1 MVFSHLDI
9 WKTSFPHWKVSRSHL
24 CSLFSDRPII
34 NMEFPHC
41 KRISSN
47 SFAFLFFSIANVF
60 YELCTRDCE
69 DIEALL
75 LYLEKEFNYS
85 QYFLMGHSTGC
96 QDIVY
101 FLKNSELAKKVK
113 ISSCIL
119 QVWDSPSRSLHLSFR
134 EPWATENTWCKI
146 QMYSFPLLSE
156 RIDSKVPWLHQGSRI
171 EANRS
176 ASTRS
181 RCSAHH
187 RSQVFI
193 PAKKWVRRYTSL
205 AGRLTEDD
213 LFSTDLTGIQWSVPI
228 IS

>member
-119 QVWDSPSRSLHLSFR
+119 QVWVFPSRSLHLSFR

-146 QMYSFPLLSE
+146 QMYSFPLLND
-156 RIDSKVPWLHQGSRI
+156 RNRLKNTLTTSRI
-171 EANRS
+171 TNW
-176 ASTRS
+176 
-181 RCSAHH
+181 
-187 RSQVFI
+187 SQPICFHEK
-193 PAKKWVRRYTSL
+193 PMQRPSP
-205 AGRLTEDD
+205 
-213 LFSTDLTGIQWSVPI
+213 FTGIHSGQEVSA
-228 IS
+228 